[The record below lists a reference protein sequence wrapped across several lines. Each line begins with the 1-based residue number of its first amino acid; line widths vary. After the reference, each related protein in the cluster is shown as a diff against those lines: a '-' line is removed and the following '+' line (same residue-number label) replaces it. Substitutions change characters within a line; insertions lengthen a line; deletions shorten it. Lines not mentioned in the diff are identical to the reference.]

1 MPPVPPPPPTDGEDP
16 PPPPPPGPPPGFA
29 PVPAMVPVMVPVMV
43 PMQPRAVMAPPPA
56 MMQLPRRVNAAPPV
70 PRAPPPRD
78 RAAAAHTIGA
88 APTVKKQLP
97 AHHNPA
103 LKALVPASVKIQRDR
118 EAVPPSKRQR
128 VLITAPLKQA
138 GSDEPKK
145 EDDKYLDFL
154 DSVRDL
160 GAFE

>member
-1 MPPVPPPPPTDGEDP
+1 
-16 PPPPPPGPPPGFA
+16 
-29 PVPAMVPVMVPVMV
+29 
-43 PMQPRAVMAPPPA
+43 
-56 MMQLPRRVNAAPPV
+56 
-70 PRAPPPRD
+70 
-78 RAAAAHTIGA
+78 
-88 APTVKKQLP
+88 
-97 AHHNPA
+97 
-103 LKALVPASVKIQRDR
+103 VKIQRDR
-118 EAVPPSKRQR
+118 EAVPPSKRQG